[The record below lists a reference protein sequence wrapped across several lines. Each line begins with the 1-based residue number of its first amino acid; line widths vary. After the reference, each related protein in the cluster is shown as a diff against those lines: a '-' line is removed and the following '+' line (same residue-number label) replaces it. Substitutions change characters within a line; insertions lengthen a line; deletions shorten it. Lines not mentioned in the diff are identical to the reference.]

1 MKSTEI
7 ITKKIKLKTKGN
19 IDIINIT
26 DDLQK
31 IVEEERVLDG
41 ILTVFVPGA
50 TGSVTTIE
58 YEDELIKDT
67 KEIFLELVKEDKVY
81 RHNKTHFN
89 GNATSHLRATLLGP
103 SLVIPITENRLQ
115 LGVWQQVVFIDFDNR
130 ERNREI
136 LVKIIGLID
145 KK

>member
-1 MKSTEI
+1 MKEI
-7 ITKKIKLKTKGN
+7 EIVTKKIKLKTKGH

-31 IVEEERVLDG
+31 IVKQERVMDG
-41 ILTVFVPGA
+41 ILNVFVPGA
-50 TGSVTTIE
+50 TGSVATIE
-58 YEDELIKDT
+58 YEDELIKDA
-67 KEIFLELVKEDKVY
+67 KGFFLELVKENKVY

-103 SLVIPITENRLQ
+103 SLAIPITENKLH

-130 ERNREI
+130 ERDREI
-136 LVKIIGLID
+136 IVKIIGVRD
-145 KK
+145 S

>member
-1 MKSTEI
+1 MKKIEVV
-7 ITKKIKLKTKGN
+7 TKKIKLKTKGN

-26 DDLQK
+26 NDLQK
-31 IVEEERVLDG
+31 IVEQEKIIDG

-50 TGSVTTIE
+50 TGSVATIE

-67 KEIFLELVKEDKVY
+67 KEFFLELVREDKTY
-81 RHNKTHFN
+81 KHNRTHFN

-115 LGVWQQVVFIDFDNR
+115 LGVWQHVVFIDFDNR

-136 LVKIIGLID
+136 IVKIIGVRD
-145 KK
+145 S

>member
-1 MKSTEI
+1 MKKIEVV
-7 ITKKIKLKTKGN
+7 TKKIKLKTKGN

-31 IVEEERVLDG
+31 IVEQEKVIDG

-50 TGSVTTIE
+50 TGSVATIE

-67 KEIFLELVKEDKVY
+67 KEFFLELVREDKIY
-81 RHNKTHFN
+81 KHNRTHFN
-89 GNATSHLRATLLGP
+89 GNATSHLRATLLGS

-115 LGVWQQVVFIDFDNR
+115 LGVWQHVVFIDFDNR

-136 LVKIIGLID
+136 IVKIIGLKD
-145 KK
+145 N

>member
-1 MKSTEI
+1 MKKIEVV
-7 ITKKIKLKTKGN
+7 TKKIKLKTKGN

-31 IVEEERVLDG
+31 IVEQEKIIDG

-50 TGSVTTIE
+50 TGSVATIE
-58 YEDELIKDT
+58 YEDGLIKDT
-67 KEIFLELVKEDKVY
+67 KEFFLELVREDKIY
-81 RHNKTHFN
+81 KHNRTHFN

-115 LGVWQQVVFIDFDNR
+115 LGVWQHVVFIDFDNR

-136 LVKIIGLID
+136 IVKIIGVRD
-145 KK
+145 S

>member
-1 MKSTEI
+1 MKKIEVV
-7 ITKKIKLKTKGN
+7 TKKIKLKTKGN

-31 IVEEERVLDG
+31 IVEQEKIIDG

-50 TGSVTTIE
+50 TGSVATIE

-67 KEIFLELVKEDKVY
+67 KEFFLELVREDKIY
-81 RHNKTHFN
+81 KHNRTHFN

-115 LGVWQQVVFIDFDNR
+115 LGVWQHVVFIDFDNR

-136 LVKIIGLID
+136 IVKIIGLKD
-145 KK
+145 N

>member
-1 MKSTEI
+1 MKKIEVV
-7 ITKKIKLKTKGN
+7 TKKIKLKTKGN

-31 IVEEERVLDG
+31 IVEQEKVIDG

-50 TGSVTTIE
+50 TGSVATIE

-67 KEIFLELVKEDKVY
+67 KEFFLELVREDKIY
-81 RHNKTHFN
+81 KHNRTHFN

-115 LGVWQQVVFIDFDNR
+115 LGVWQHVVFIDFDNR

-136 LVKIIGLID
+136 IVKIIGLKD
-145 KK
+145 N